1 MSSLPPGLP
10 VQSAELAT
18 QGGNDEW
25 YSYVGEIRFENVMVV
40 DESNNK
46 ILLGLKKEGFGSG
59 NYNPFAGPITEG
71 EDGSVAAQR
80 DLFEQTGLEAENVH
94 FKGTI
99 RVVLP
104 ELGGQSLHCSMYK
117 VTKWKGQPK
126 ETQTMIP
133 EWFAPEEIP
142 YAKMFDDDIHW
153 MPLFLQQPKLFSG
166 RVDFAKAEK
175 GQDVGRML
183 RWWFGTY
190 E

>member
-1 MSSLPPGLP
+1 MSPLPPGLP
-10 VQSAELAT
+10 MNDAVVAT

-25 YSYVGEIRFENVMVV
+25 YAYEGEIKFENVMVV

-46 ILLGLKKEGFGSG
+46 ILLGLKKEGFGAG
-59 NYNPFAGPITEG
+59 NYNPFAGPISDD
-71 EDGSVAAQR
+71 EDGSISARR
-80 DLFEQTGLEAENVH
+80 DLLEQTGLEAENVL

-104 ELGGQSLHCSMYK
+104 ELGGPSLHCSMYK
-117 VTKWKGQPK
+117 VTKWKGSPQ

-133 EWFAPEEIP
+133 EWFAPGEIP
-142 YAKMFDDDIHW
+142 YNKMFDDDVHW
-153 MPLFLQQPKLFSG
+153 IPLFLQQSGKFVG
-166 RVDFAKAEK
+166 RVDFDKAEEGK
-175 GQDVGRML
+175 DVGKIL